1 MRRSLVTL
9 ALIALVFTTT
19 LVGVLAQA
27 PGGGGGGGGP
37 PQATPAAANCVGP
50 SDPGELRVE
59 LLDGHDKYSPP
70 APEQAGQPVAVA
82 IETKLGMVE
91 SVSDKTGS
99 IRLVISHEIKWSDTR
114 LAFNTSARNN
124 GCFQQRRTMYE
135 SSMLDD
141 IWTPKYY
148 FFNQINRFGSSFQ
161 FFDIFD
167 EGEVTVRTREG
178 VHASCTFDF
187 QKMPFDEQTC
197 HLRMVM
203 NAPNALVVFKQLQDG
218 ETSLFSEMNGG
229 VVGGTTEWEIVET
242 SSSSGTTDTQPPGSY
257 VDFIIKIKRR
267 PEYWVYFLIVPSM
280 FLVALSYGTFWIQRG
295 AVPAR
300 AAFCFISFLTVINLT
315 NGALANLPKISPGEV
330 YLLGVMSASTYFCA
344 YTIVEVVASNVLL
357 HIEVRVN
364 NALKE
369 YEELLKKADDFTD
382 LGKDIRDSMAELGID
397 EAGKK
402 SQNIPSVQSFV
413 RSRAGRMGRQLI
425 KKDGKMLIS
434 DQHVDVAS
442 RWLFPVA
449 YAVAIGAVN
458 AAAER

>member
-1 MRRSLVTL
+1 M
-9 ALIALVFTTT
+9 
-19 LVGVLAQA
+19 
-27 PGGGGGGGGP
+27 
-37 PQATPAAANCVGP
+37 
-50 SDPGELRVE
+50 
-59 LLDGHDKYSPP
+59 
-70 APEQAGQPVAVA
+70 
-82 IETKLGMVE
+82 
-91 SVSDKTGS
+91 
-99 IRLVISHEIKWSDTR
+99 
-114 LAFNTSARNN
+114 
-124 GCFQQRRTMYE
+124 
-135 SSMLDD
+135 
-141 IWTPKYY
+141 
-148 FFNQINRFGSSFQ
+148 
-161 FFDIFD
+161 
-167 EGEVTVRTREG
+167 
-178 VHASCTFDF
+178 
-187 QKMPFDEQTC
+187 
-197 HLRMVM
+197 
-203 NAPNALVVFKQLQDG
+203 
-218 ETSLFSEMNGG
+218 
-229 VVGGTTEWEIVET
+229 
-242 SSSSGTTDTQPPGSY
+242 
-257 VDFIIKIKRR
+257 
-267 PEYWVYFLIVPSM
+267 YFLIVPSM